1 MTDLSRTPPVVV
13 DTRGMFCPVPIIKTS
28 EAIRNLRSGGLVEV
42 ISDDPAIE
50 SDLPAWC
57 KQTGNEFLGFADG
70 EGDDYVGFV
79 RAT

>member
-1 MTDLSRTPPVVV
+1 MPGFSGSPPVVV

-28 EAIRNLRSGGLVEV
+28 EAIRNLRSGGVLEV

-57 KQTGNEFLGFADG
+57 KSTGHTILESRR
-70 EGDDYVGFV
+70 EGRDFYYRVQKK
-79 RAT
+79 

>member
-57 KQTGNEFLGFADG
+57 KSTGHTI
-70 EGDDYVGFV
+70 VGFRRDGSDFYYHV
-79 RAT
+79 QKK